1 MKYSTSVS
9 ASRRNSRRAH
19 FQAPSHKRRIIMSA
33 PLSTELRSKYNVKHM
48 PIRKDDVVTIVRG
61 GNKDLGVEGKVIC
74 CYRKKFVI
82 HIERVTTERA
92 NGATVQIGIH
102 PSNVVITKLKLD
114 KSRKEIL
121 DRKNSEKTAK
131 KGKYSKADVD
141 AMGLDDI
148 DA

>member
-1 MKYSTSVS
+1 
-9 ASRRNSRRAH
+9 
-19 FQAPSHKRRIIMSA
+19 MSA

-131 KGKYSKADVD
+131 KGKYSRADVD
-141 AMGLDDI
+141 TMGLDDI

>member
-1 MKYSTSVS
+1 MATLWP
-9 ASRRNSRRAH
+9 SRKTLKN
-19 FQAPSHKRRIIMSA
+19 
-33 PLSTELRSKYNVKHM
+33 EVKLEDPVEQDEEDGNDVNWLAI
-48 PIRKDDVVTIVRG
+48 PIKKDDEVMVVRG
-61 GNKDLGVEGKVIC
+61 FAFKNQEGKVISV
-74 CYRKKFVI
+74 YRKRYVI